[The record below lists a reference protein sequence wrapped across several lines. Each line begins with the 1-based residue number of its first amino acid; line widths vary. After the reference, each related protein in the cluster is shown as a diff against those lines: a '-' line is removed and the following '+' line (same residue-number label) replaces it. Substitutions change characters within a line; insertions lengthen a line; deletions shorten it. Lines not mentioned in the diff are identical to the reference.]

1 MSTIF
6 HKLERALKIK
16 DQLKLDSIVY
26 VYDQAIYTKAFQI
39 KCALPKKSK
48 DVFLMMGTFH
58 VTLTFLVVIAT
69 RFKDAGLRDI
79 LVLSTVIEGSV
90 DTMSIQQSI
99 KSIQNSL

>member
-1 MSTIF
+1 
-6 HKLERALKIK
+6 
-16 DQLKLDSIVY
+16 
-26 VYDQAIYTKAFQI
+26 
-39 KCALPKKSK
+39 
-48 DVFLMMGTFH
+48 MMGTFH